1 MVLPNLLINYHI
13 TREKAIVESENN
25 DKKITSYVVQ
35 LHNFSEIEQNWYNSA
50 LKNAARWNLRHKGD
64 DCAEREGGYAARS
77 YQTGEK
83 GGAFAFDR
91 RKRVLSGVCVKQAL
105 RSR

>member
-25 DKKITSYVVQ
+25 DKKVTSYVVQ
-35 LHNFSEIEQNWYNSA
+35 LHNFLKIEQNWYNSA

-64 DCAEREGGYAARS
+64 DCAEREGGMLRGHTR
-77 YQTGEK
+77 QEK
-83 GGAFAFDR
+83 KVGPLLLIGGSEFFPEY
-91 RKRVLSGVCVKQAL
+91 V
-105 RSR
+105 